1 MLYCL
6 TEHFGSVQPPKCIF
20 GSMTKCCCQ
29 HIENKADDTSPSVSL
44 LPAPCCIPLHLQPR
58 MDGVIV
64 CFIVL
69 YFKAEFLA
77 FSCHPCSFQNNLVAV
92 DKLQTNGH
100 TTLLMSEADFTIS
113 VEVCWIGFCLLYFY
127 SANTHQNHSGLAAVY
142 IGKSVTG
149 GYLLWLSNMLL
160 YKPDNVWTSWS
171 CH

>member
-44 LPAPCCIPLHLQPR
+44 LPAPCCIPLHFQPR
-58 MDGVIV
+58 MDSVIL

-92 DKLQTNGH
+92 DQLQTH
-100 TTLLMSEADFTIS
+100 THKTLFRSGPLAGYPKKSAESNFAHSTFTLKILIKIILD
-113 VEVCWIGFCLLYFY
+113 WLLF
-127 SANTHQNHSGLAAVY
+127 T
-142 IGKSVTG
+142 
-149 GYLLWLSNMLL
+149 
-160 YKPDNVWTSWS
+160 
-171 CH
+171 